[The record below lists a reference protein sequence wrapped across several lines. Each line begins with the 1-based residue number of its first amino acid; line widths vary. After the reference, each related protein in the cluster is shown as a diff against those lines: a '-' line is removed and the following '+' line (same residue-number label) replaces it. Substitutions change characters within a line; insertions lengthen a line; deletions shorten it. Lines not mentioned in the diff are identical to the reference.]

1 MRDHMELLVYL
12 ILRSRKEVTLDE
24 LAREAGVPRRGLSRI
39 LRSLARRGVAERVGD
54 KVVFKRQDARCLRVP
69 FAGGC
74 LDLRVSVNVDLSGAG
89 EVEVYKGD
97 EIFAVLP
104 YLISSGSMVVD
115 LSGLLRV
122 YGDAAKA
129 NGDPF
134 SLEKA
139 YAVFRRVMEGKGE
152 AGKAGQWEIDAALAA
167 IVLCGAI
174 TEKLGLEYIFTTID
188 SESIPRRVR
197 AEELQAIGEKHGVEF
212 KMGYAFPLGDARGML
227 LVDRGGKTYFLKE
240 GGDLIVEV
248 PIEDLG
254 EMVEVDFT
262 SLVESYLNSAVK
274 KESGFSAER
283 VVDHFFSMLEKR
295 ESVESY
301 AEYLEYEE
309 EKELLEAMY
318 RISLTLMRLKDK
330 DVSAKVTYPCFS
342 GEN

>member
-1 MRDHMELLVYL
+1 
-12 ILRSRKEVTLDE
+12 
-24 LAREAGVPRRGLSRI
+24 
-39 LRSLARRGVAERVGD
+39 
-54 KVVFKRQDARCLRVP
+54 
-69 FAGGC
+69 
-74 LDLRVSVNVDLSGAG
+74 
-89 EVEVYKGD
+89 
-97 EIFAVLP
+97 
-104 YLISSGSMVVD
+104 
-115 LSGLLRV
+115 
-122 YGDAAKA
+122 
-129 NGDPF
+129 
-134 SLEKA
+134 
-139 YAVFRRVMEGKGE
+139 
-152 AGKAGQWEIDAALAA
+152 
-167 IVLCGAI
+167 
-174 TEKLGLEYIFTTID
+174 
-188 SESIPRRVR
+188 
-197 AEELQAIGEKHGVEF
+197 
-212 KMGYAFPLGDARGML
+212 
-227 LVDRGGKTYFLKE
+227 
-240 GGDLIVEV
+240 V